1 MNMTVKQKI
10 YFVGF
15 ATLNSALAF
24 HHVPP
29 SAAVITDGIM

>member
-1 MNMTVKQKI
+1 MTVKEKT

-15 ATLNSALAF
+15 TTLNSALAF
-24 HHVPP
+24 HRVPP

>member
-15 ATLNSALAF
+15 ATLSSALAF
-24 HHVPP
+24 NHVPR